1 MDCLQMAHRLL
12 FCAKQMPAQHSALQQ
27 LGHAGGTSSSGIIQ
41 MHSNIKMFGTAGN
54 GMVIGGKLRPKI
66 TKVDVADGTKCARG
80 LVKIS

>member
-1 MDCLQMAHRLL
+1 
-12 FCAKQMPAQHSALQQ
+12 
-27 LGHAGGTSSSGIIQ
+27 